1 MDHSM
6 RYALDAAK
14 EITIAKMG
22 NSETR
27 ANKEGGKS
35 VAEFYE
41 EVFKKILELENEV
54 QKLARVDANGL
65 TATHRRLTVPHRTG
79 CLFRFFQK

>member
-1 MDHSM
+1 MDHAM

-41 EVFKKILELENEV
+41 EVFKKILELEKGAEN
-54 QKLARVDANGL
+54 
-65 TATHRRLTVPHRTG
+65 
-79 CLFRFFQK
+79 